1 MADSIYTFDPTA
13 ASNTALD
20 SIAYGPNQLYHSN
33 IDNLFRA
40 FAAKLAQHV
49 DDLGGV
55 NTVGGTA
62 NALTA
67 TIASGITAYATGQLF
82 WFKNT
87 PGPNTTAATM
97 NVNSIG
103 DKEIRLQGDSAL
115 EGGEMLDNGYYGL
128 LYDAAYDGAAGGWIL
143 LNPATSSVDAATTT
157 AAGIVPLNYFGIA
170 QNIGFAASVGSSA
183 LTVALK
189 GADGNDPSASNPV
202 IIPFR
207 NVTAATGTPTFL
219 TVTAATSIVISSGS
233 TMGFTSA
240 VIGKLWIVGFNDGGT
255 FRLGLVNCLSGTSV
269 RALADGIYSSTAEG
283 GAGGADTA
291 QTIYTGTAVTDK
303 AMTVLGYLEATEAT
317 AGTWAT
323 APSLLQLRT
332 PSMPLPGAVIQSLVT
347 TSSAV
352 ATGTTQ
358 IPADDTIPQITE
370 GDEYLTRAITP
381 SSGANVLNITSR
393 LASLVSSGAIG
404 NAMAMALFRDST
416 ADAIV
421 ADALITTSTGGGL
434 ALQLTT
440 RVKAASTTSTT
451 FRARAG
457 LGAAGTT
464 TLNGV
469 AGVRRYGGV
478 SNSFIQVDEIVA

>member
-1 MADSIYTFDPTA
+1 MADSIYTFDPTPN
-13 ASNTALD
+13 SNSALD
-20 SIAYGPNQLYHSN
+20 GIAYGPNQLTHGN

-157 AAGIVPLNYFGIA
+157 AAGIVEQQFNALY
-170 QNIGFAASVGSSA
+170 NIGLTCSVAASA
-183 LTVALK
+183 LTIALK
-189 GADGNDPSASNPV
+189 DAEGNDPSASSPV

-207 NVTAATGTPTFL
+207 NVTAGTGTPSYL
-219 TVTAATSIVISSGS
+219 TVTAATSLVISSGS

-240 VIGKLWIVGFNDGGT
+240 VIGRLWIVGFNDGGT
-255 FRLGLVNCLSGTSV
+255 FRLGAVNCLSGTDIM
-269 RALADGIYSSTAEG
+269 ALRDGIYSSTAEG
-283 GAGGADTA
+283 GAGAADSA
-291 QTIYTGTAVTDK
+291 QVIYTGTAVTSK
-303 AMTVLGYLEATEAT
+303 AMVVLGYLEATEAT

-323 APSLLQLRT
+323 APSLVKVRGIGD
-332 PSMPLPGAVIQSLVT
+332 PLPGDTVQTKRT
-347 TSSAV
+347 TSGAL
-352 ATGTTQ
+352 ATGTTVL
-358 IPADDTIPQITE
+358 PFDDTIPQITE
-370 GDEYLTRAITP
+370 GDEYLSRTFTAL
-381 SSGANVLNITSR
+381 SAANVLSIHSVTGSISSSLASGNILGWAIFRGGVSNALAAVGQITS
-393 LASLVSSGAIG
+393 
-404 NAMAMALFRDST
+404 
-416 ADAIV
+416 
-421 ADALITTSTGGGL
+421 STGGPVQLIVGAREL
-434 ALQLTT
+434 A
-440 RVKAASTTSTT
+440 ATTSSITYS
-451 FRARAG
+451 ARGGA
-457 LGAAGTT
+457 GAAGTT
-464 TLNGV
+464 TLNGSGG
-469 AGVRRYGGV
+469 ARRLGGV
-478 SNSFIQVDEIVA
+478 STSFLQVDELMA